1 MDSRFETKEM
11 GEAFDNLFYH
21 IKNWP
26 ITFQYQI
33 AEAFAASPL
42 SKYQIRNFIKF
53 LGAFAVEYP
62 EQTLEWISKI
72 IEKNTPDDV
81 FTWNN
86 IVEVV
91 IQSYNSIK
99 TFNNNSNQKTLE
111 FAMDL
116 IDTIMQSGNNKTLI
130 TNFINKLDNE

>member
-1 MDSRFETKEM
+1 MRFSAYQM
-11 GEAFDNLFYH
+11 S
-21 IKNWP
+21 
-26 ITFQYQI
+26 IT
-33 AEAFAASPL
+33 P
-42 SKYQIRNFIKF
+42 NFIKF

>member
-1 MDSRFETKEM
+1 MR
-11 GEAFDNLFYH
+11 
-21 IKNWP
+21 
-26 ITFQYQI
+26 
-33 AEAFAASPL
+33 
-42 SKYQIRNFIKF
+42 
-53 LGAFAVEYP
+53 
-62 EQTLEWISKI
+62 

-91 IQSYNSIK
+91 IQSYNGIK

-116 IDTIMQSGNNKTLI
+116 IDTIMQSGSNKTLI
-130 TNFINKLDNE
+130 INFINKLDNE